1 LPHSRSDV
9 IAAPVEG
16 HSRTLGHAAKSPA
29 SECSRVRGT
38 VAVVAHY
45 LFNFVSADESER
57 SALLERAA
65 ASLRASMWGID
76 TGERHRDALAP
87 GDLVLVY
94 VGAPALEFIGRAEL
108 ASAAQ
113 DWTPTK
119 QHVYPGGSPGGVL
132 LAHVEEWDPP
142 VPVHAVLS
150 EIDSPAAKAEFEA
163 GVVQI
168 TAREYATAVSVA
180 ARRASLT
187 E

>member
-1 LPHSRSDV
+1 M
-9 IAAPVEG
+9 
-16 HSRTLGHAAKSPA
+16 
-29 SECSRVRGT
+29 
-38 VAVVAHY
+38 AHY
-45 LFNFVSADESER
+45 IFNFVSAGESER

-65 ASLRASMWGID
+65 QSLRVAMLGID
-76 TGERHRDALAP
+76 NGERHRDALAP

-94 VGAPALEFIGRAEL
+94 LGAPALEFIGRAEL
-108 ASAAQ
+108 ASAAH
-113 DWTPTK
+113 DWTPTEEN
-119 QHVYPGGSPGGVL
+119 VCPGDSPGGVL

-142 VPVHAVLS
+142 VPVYAVLS

-168 TAREYATAVSVA
+168 TAHEYATAVSVA